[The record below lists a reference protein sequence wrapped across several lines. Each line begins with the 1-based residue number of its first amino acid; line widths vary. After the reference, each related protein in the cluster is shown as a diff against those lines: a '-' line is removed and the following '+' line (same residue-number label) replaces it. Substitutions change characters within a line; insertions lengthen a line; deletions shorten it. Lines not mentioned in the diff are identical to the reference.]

1 MLGLEICKD
10 ILCLY
15 SDNALVVLL
24 GQETLETI
32 VKLPEEKLL

>member
-1 MLGLEICKD
+1 MLGLDICKD
-10 ILCLY
+10 ILCNSY
-15 SDNALVVLL
+15 NALVVLL